1 MLQGCIYISSRL
13 YDFNCYKDVSTPVLD
28 CATLFVVFKS
38 CHELTLFNQY
48 YVTYIY
54 NKEISNILHCIAY
67 PTRAQLSSPP
77 VFSVTRSLVLCVCF
91 VDRCLSF
98 YTFSFGHCVVCSS
111 SIYRFWLPPFGIFWP
126 LCCLFL
132 FDIQI
137 LITSLW
143 YLLAIV
149 LSVPLRYTDFD
160 YLPLVSS
167 TSYYIISNL

>member
-1 MLQGCIYISSRL
+1 
-13 YDFNCYKDVSTPVLD
+13 
-28 CATLFVVFKS
+28 
-38 CHELTLFNQY
+38 
-48 YVTYIY
+48 
-54 NKEISNILHCIAY
+54 
-67 PTRAQLSSPP
+67 
-77 VFSVTRSLVLCVCF
+77 
-91 VDRCLSF
+91 
-98 YTFSFGHCVVCSS
+98 
-111 SIYRFWLPPFGIFWP
+111 

-143 YLLAIV
+143 YILAIV